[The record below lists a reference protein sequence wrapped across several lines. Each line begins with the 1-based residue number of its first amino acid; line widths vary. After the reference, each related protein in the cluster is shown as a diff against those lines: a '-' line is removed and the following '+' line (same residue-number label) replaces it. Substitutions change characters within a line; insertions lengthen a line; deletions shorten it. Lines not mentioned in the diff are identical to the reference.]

1 VRIDAFDPWTEDE
14 ATLAAYC
21 ANVART
27 RRGVYP
33 DGFVAPAAYVLNCL
47 RNKSASDRTYTFL
60 AWDGDALLGS
70 AEVSWWE
77 AKDNRHLGWMHY
89 DVPGSRAGQPLLDAL
104 LAPVVE
110 TMRAAGRTSLTVEA
124 QAGGPV
130 AAYVAARGAQR
141 RSAEQHNVARVGTPS
156 RDVLA
161 GIVAAV
167 PEGYERWGFDG
178 AVPGD
183 LMEPYS
189 RLVHTMNTAPRDD
202 LPMEDVDFSPERL
215 RDWED
220 SVARR
225 GHAMWTVGARSVDT
239 GELAA
244 FTQLIVAPDW
254 PEVAEQED
262 TAVAV
267 AHRGHG
273 LGLWVKALNLL
284 RLMDEVPA
292 AQRVSTW
299 NAASNDH
306 MIRVNRA
313 LGFVCEHEWETWV
326 LDL

>member
-1 VRIDAFDPWTEDE
+1 MHFDVVDARCE
-14 ATLAAYC
+14 
-21 ANVART
+21 
-27 RRGVYP
+27 
-33 DGFVAPAAYVLNCL
+33 PA
-47 RNKSASDRTYTFL
+47 
-60 AWDGDALLGS
+60 
-70 AEVSWWE
+70 
-77 AKDNRHLGWMHY
+77 
-89 DVPGSRAGQPLLDAL
+89 LLDAL

-110 TMRAAGRTSLTVEA
+110 TMRAAGRTSLTIEA

-130 AAYVAARGAQR
+130 AAYAAARGAQR
-141 RSAEQHNVARVGTPS
+141 RSAEQHNVAHLGTPS
-156 RDVLA
+156 RDDLA
-161 GIVAAV
+161 AIVAAV

-178 AVPGD
+178 AVPDD
-183 LMEPYS
+183 LMEAYS

-202 LPMEDVDFSPERL
+202 LPMEDVDFSPDRL

-225 GHAMWTVGARSVDT
+225 GHLMWTVGARSVAT

-244 FTQLIVAPDW
+244 FTQLVVAPEW
-254 PEVAEQED
+254 PEVAEPED

-284 RLMDEVPA
+284 RLVDEVPA

-299 NAASNDH
+299 NAASNAH

-326 LDL
+326 LTV